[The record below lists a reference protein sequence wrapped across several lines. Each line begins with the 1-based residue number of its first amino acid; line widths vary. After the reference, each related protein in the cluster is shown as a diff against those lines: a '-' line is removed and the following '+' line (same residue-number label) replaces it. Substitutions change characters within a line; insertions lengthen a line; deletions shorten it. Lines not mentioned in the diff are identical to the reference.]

1 MIDANNNGAV
11 PKPLAVTLVGPVPPP
26 AGGMAMQ
33 TAQLLRL
40 LTDTNQLNVKLIAVN
55 PPYQP
60 HWVANIPVLRALFR
74 LLPYFW
80 QLHKAC
86 KHSDVIHLMA
96 NSGWA
101 WHLFAAPAIWIAH
114 WHKVPV
120 IVNYRGGL
128 AADFLARQRRWVLP
142 SLRRASAIVTPSA
155 FLQGVFAHYQL
166 KCQIIPNIVD
176 TAIFHGTLKASL
188 ATAPHLVV
196 TRNLEAIYDIATA
209 IRAFAIISKQ
219 LPQARLS
226 IAGSGPERP
235 ALVAL
240 VQQLQLDSQ
249 VTFCGK
255 LDRPQMAEL
264 YASADIMLNP
274 STADNMPNSLLEAM
288 AASVLVV
295 STDVGGIP
303 YMVEHQ
309 RDALL
314 VAAAAPEQMAAAVLT
329 LVARPELA
337 KQLAAH
343 AQAKVTQYQPAQVLP
358 GWLALYE
365 HFRCANA

>member
-1 MIDANNNGAV
+1 MIDANNNGSGR
-11 PKPLAVTLVGPVPPP
+11 KPLAVTLVGPVPPP

-40 LTDTNQLNVKLIAVN
+40 LTDTDQLAVNLVAVN
-55 PPYQP
+55 PPYRP
-60 HWVANIPVLRALFR
+60 HWVANIPLLRALFR
-74 LLPYFW
+74 LVPYFW

-86 KHSDVIHLMA
+86 KHTDVIHLMA

-101 WHLFAAPAIWIAH
+101 WHLFAAPAIWIGH

-128 AADFLARQRRWVLP
+128 AADFLSKQQRWVLP
-142 SLRRASAIVTPSA
+142 TLRKASAIITPSA
-155 FLQGVFAHYQL
+155 FLQQVFQQHGL
-166 KCQIIPNIVD
+166 TSQIIPNIVD
-176 TAIFHGTLKASL
+176 TTIFHGTLKASL
-188 ATAPHLVV
+188 TTAPHLVV

-235 ALVAL
+235 TLIAL
-240 VQQLQLDSQ
+240 VQQLQLDNK

-255 LDRPQMAEL
+255 LDRQQMAEL

-295 STDVGGIP
+295 STNVGGIP

-314 VAAAAPEQMAAAVLT
+314 VAAAAPEQMAAAVLS
-329 LVARPELA
+329 LVAQPELA

-343 AQAKVTQYQPAQVLP
+343 AKAKITQYQPGQVMP
-358 GWLALYE
+358 GWLRLYQE
-365 HFRCANA
+365 SEQANA